1 MPLLFNELLMNLI
14 TAGMLNMKIIM
25 SDEIEFDLFAMIAY
39 RHPAYRV
46 GLCTDGGRKDG
57 QLESQER

>member
-1 MPLLFNELLMNLI
+1 MPLLFNELLKNLI
-14 TAGMLNMKIIM
+14 TAGMLNMKKMM
-25 SDEIEFDLFAMIAY
+25 SDEIDFDLFGMIAY
-39 RHPAYRV
+39 RHPACRV

>member
-1 MPLLFNELLMNLI
+1 MNLI

-39 RHPAYRV
+39 RHPACRV

-57 QLESQER
+57 QLKSQER